1 VATERKSGTGGLD
14 TFLAASGSQL
24 LDHRGD
30 QVMKY
35 HIHKAVVIGS
45 GTMGAAIAAHLANA
59 GVPVTLLDI
68 VPKDAPVED
77 KDARNKI
84 VNEGWDRC
92 LKARPANLMSPE
104 LKTLVK
110 LGNLDDDFGVVAE
123 ADWICEAIVENLEIK
138 RDLMARIDDMRK
150 RTSIVSTNT
159 SGIPVSAIAEGRSK
173 EFKKHFLGIHFFNP
187 PRYLKLLEIIPTKD
201 TDREVVEFFSWFG
214 EYRLGKGIVEC
225 KDTPN
230 FIGNRVAFGTG
241 AFAMDYILKNGYT
254 VDEVDAVTGPLIG
267 RPKTATF
274 RLIDLVG
281 LDVWDHVGRNLAPLI
296 PHDQLGQEY
305 LKAETPAKLMS
316 TMLKRKWLGN
326 KTKVGFYK
334 EVRKEDGSKEFWSL
348 DLNTLEHVPPIKP
361 RFDSVKAAKD
371 VEGLGDRLK
380 VLLEA
385 DDKAAELVKAL
396 TYQSFQYTSSI
407 VPEVADSPKPI
418 DDATRWG
425 FSHEAGPFETWD
437 MLGVKDTVK
446 RMKAA
451 GYPAVE
457 WVNDMLK
464 AGVESFYQY
473 ENGEKVGVYNVTQQK
488 YVPIRRPARMII
500 LKQQKIVSQNSGAT
514 IRDLGD
520 GVACL
525 EFHTKMNAL
534 DEDIMTMTVE
544 AFDRLEMDFDGLVIG
559 NEAENFSAGAN
570 LFMMVVGAQQGM
582 WDMLDSAVRKLQEM
596 NIRMRYS
603 PKPVVVAPAGL
614 TLGGGCEITMHGS
627 RVVAA
632 AETYIGLVE
641 LGAGVIP
648 AGGGTKEM
656 LRRILNPVMR
666 VENAEP
672 LAALQRAF
680 LQMGQAKVA
689 TSAEEARGMNILTP
703 ADRIV
708 LNRDHLLAEAKQEV
722 LHMVAA
728 GYKPPAPELIYA
740 AGRDALAAIRIGA
753 WMFAEGK
760 YITQYDHHIAGKLA
774 YVMCGGE
781 LTRPQWVSEQY
792 ILDLEREAI
801 LSLFGEEKTQARM
814 WNLLQTGK
822 PLRN

>member
-1 VATERKSGTGGLD
+1 
-14 TFLAASGSQL
+14 
-24 LDHRGD
+24 
-30 QVMKY
+30 MKY

-68 VPKDAPVED
+68 VPKDAPTGTKE
-77 KDARNKI
+77 ARNKI
-84 VNEGWDRC
+84 VQEGWDRC
-92 LKARPANLMSPE
+92 LKAKPANLMSAE
-104 LKTLVK
+104 LRTFVN
-110 LGNLDDDFGVVAE
+110 LGNLEDDFGVVGD
-123 ADWICEAIVENLEIK
+123 ADWVCEAIVENLKIK
-138 RDLMARIDDMRK
+138 QELMERIDGVRK
-150 RTSIVSTNT
+150 PNGIVTTNT
-159 SGIPVSAIAEGRSK
+159 SGIPVASIAEGRS
-173 EFKKHFLGIHFFNP
+173 EGFKKHFFGTHFFNP
-187 PRYLKLLEIIPTKD
+187 PRYLKLLEIIPTED
-201 TDREVVEFFSWFG
+201 TDPAVIEFMSWFG
-214 EYRLGKGIVEC
+214 EYRLGKGIVVC

-230 FIGNRVAFGTG
+230 FIGNRVFFGMST
-241 AFAMDYILKNGYT
+241 FAMNFIIENGYT
-254 VDEVDAVTGPLIG
+254 VDEVDSLTGPLMG

-274 RLIDLVG
+274 RLADLVG
-281 LDVWDHVGRNLAPLI
+281 LDVWEHVGRNLAPLI

-305 LKAETPAKLMS
+305 LKAEAPAKLMA
-316 TMLKRKWLGN
+316 TMLQRNWLGN

-334 EVRKEDGSKEFWSL
+334 EVRGEDGKREFWSL
-348 DLNTLEHVPPIKP
+348 DLNALEHVPPTKP

-371 VEGLGDRLK
+371 VEGLGDRLR
-380 VLLEA
+380 VLLGA
-385 DDKAAELVKAL
+385 DDKAANLVKAL
-396 TYQSFQYTSSI
+396 IYQGFQYASSI
-407 VPEVADSPKPI
+407 IPEVADTVKPI
-418 DDATRWG
+418 DDAVRWG
-425 FSHEAGPFETWD
+425 FMHQAGPFEIWD
-437 MLGVKDTVK
+437 MLGLEESLQQ
-446 RMKAA
+446 MKAL
-451 GYPAVE
+451 GYPAAA
-457 WVNDMLK
+457 WVNDMLQ
-464 AGVESFYQY
+464 AGFESFYQY
-473 ENGEKVGVYNVTQQK
+473 KDGEKVAVYDVVQK
-488 YVPIRRPARMII
+488 QYIPIKRPEGMIA
-500 LKQQKIVSQNSGAT
+500 LKKTPVVSQNMGAT
-514 IRDLGD
+514 LRDLGE

-534 DEDIMTMTVE
+534 DEDIMNMAEE
-544 AFDRLEMDFDGLVIG
+544 ALARLETDFDGLVIG

-582 WDMLDSAVRKLQEM
+582 WDMLEAATKKLQDL
-596 NIRMRYS
+596 NLRMRYS
-603 PKPVVVAPAGL
+603 QKPVVVAPAGL
-614 TLGGGCEITMHGS
+614 ALGGGCEITMHAS

-656 LRRILNPVMR
+656 LRRIVNPVMR

-689 TSAEEARGMNILTP
+689 TSAEEARSMSILGP

-708 LNRDHLLAEAKQEV
+708 LNHDHLLAEAKREV
-722 LHMVAA
+722 LHMIAA
-728 GYKPPAPELIYA
+728 GYQPPAPEPVYA

-753 WMFAEGK
+753 WMFAAGK
-760 YITQYDHHIAGKLA
+760 YITPYDHHIAGKLA

-801 LSLFGEEKTQARM
+801 LSLFGEERTQARM
-814 WNLLQTGK
+814 WNILQTGK

>member
-1 VATERKSGTGGLD
+1 
-14 TFLAASGSQL
+14 
-24 LDHRGD
+24 
-30 QVMKY
+30 MKY

-68 VPKDAPVED
+68 VPKNAPADD
-77 KDARNKI
+77 KDERNKI
-84 VNEGWDRC
+84 VNEGWERC
-92 LKARPANLMSPE
+92 LKAKPANLMSAE
-104 LKTLVK
+104 LKAFVK
-110 LGNLDDDFGVVAE
+110 LGNLEDDFSAVAE
-123 ADWICEAIVENLEIK
+123 ADWVCEAIVENLEIK
-138 RDLMARIDDMRK
+138 QDLMARIDEVRK
-150 RTSIVSTNT
+150 PNGIVTTNT
-159 SGIPVSAIAEGRSK
+159 SGIPVSAIAESRSK
-173 EFKKHFLGIHFFNP
+173 EFRKHFLGTHFFNP

-201 TDREVVEFFSWFG
+201 TDKEVVEFLSWFG
-214 EYRLGKGIVEC
+214 EYRLGKGIVLC

-241 AFAMDYILKNGYT
+241 AFGMDYILKNGYT
-254 VDEVDAVTGPLIG
+254 VEEVDAITGPLIG

-274 RLIDLVG
+274 RLMDLVG

-296 PHDQLGQEY
+296 PHDKLGQEY
-305 LKAETPAKLMS
+305 LKAEAPAKLMA
-316 TMLKRKWLGN
+316 TMLERKWLGN
-326 KTKVGFYK
+326 KTKIGFYK
-334 EVRKEDGSKEFWSL
+334 EVRGEDGKKAFWSL
-348 DLNTLEHVPPIKP
+348 DLNTLEHVPPTKP
-361 RFDSVKAAKD
+361 RFESVRAAKD
-371 VEGLGDRLK
+371 IEGLGDRLK
-380 VLLEA
+380 VLLDA
-385 DDKAAELVKAL
+385 DDKAANLVKAL
-396 TYQSFQYTSSI
+396 TYQGFQYASSI
-407 VPEVADSPKPI
+407 IPEVADTVKPI
-418 DDATRWG
+418 DDAVRWG
-425 FSHEAGPFETWD
+425 FMHEAGPFEIWD

-446 RMKAA
+446 KMKAA
-451 GYPAVE
+451 GYPAAK
-457 WVNDMLK
+457 WINDMLK
-464 AGVESFYQY
+464 AGIESFYQY
-473 ENGEKVGVYNVTQQK
+473 KRSGPGDKHGEKVGVYDAVKRK
-488 YVPIRRPARMII
+488 YVKLKRPEGRVI
-500 LKQQKIVSQNSGAT
+500 LKQQKIVSQNMGAT

-534 DEDIMTMTVE
+534 DDDIMSMAVE
-544 AFDRLEMDFDGLVIG
+544 AFDRLETDFDGLVIG

-582 WDMLDSAVRKLQEM
+582 WDMLDGAVSKLQDLNM
-596 NIRMRYS
+596 RMRYS
-603 PKPVVVAPAGL
+603 PKPIVVAPAGL

-656 LRRILNPVMR
+656 LRRIVNPVMR
-666 VENAEP
+666 IENAEP

-708 LNRDHLLAEAKQEV
+708 LNRDHLLAESKKEV

-753 WMFAEGK
+753 WMFKEGN
-760 YITQYDHHIAGKLA
+760 YITPYDHHIAGKLA

-801 LSLFGEEKTQARM
+801 LSLFGEERTQARM
-814 WNLLQTGK
+814 WNILQTGK

>member
-1 VATERKSGTGGLD
+1 
-14 TFLAASGSQL
+14 
-24 LDHRGD
+24 
-30 QVMKY
+30 MKY

-68 VPKDAPVED
+68 VPKDAPANDRE
-77 KDARNKI
+77 ARNKI
-84 VNEGWDRC
+84 VNEGWERC
-92 LKARPANLMSPE
+92 LKAKPANLMAAE

-110 LGNLDDDFGVVAE
+110 LGNLEDDFGVVAE
-123 ADWICEAIVENLEIK
+123 ADWLCEAIVENLKIK
-138 RDLMARIDDMRK
+138 QDLMARIDEVRK
-150 RTSIVSTNT
+150 PNGIVTTNT
-159 SGIPVSAIAEGRSK
+159 SGIPVAAIAEGRSDG
-173 EFKKHFLGIHFFNP
+173 FRKHFLGTHFFNP
-187 PRYLKLLEIIPTKD
+187 PRYLKLLEIIPTQD
-201 TDREVVEFFSWFG
+201 TDPDVVEFFSWFG
-214 EYRLGKGIVEC
+214 EYRLGKGIVLC

-241 AFAMDYILKNGYT
+241 AFGLDYILQNGYT
-254 VDEVDAVTGPLIG
+254 VDEVDALTGPLIG

-281 LDVWDHVGRNLAPLI
+281 LDVWDHVSRNLAPLI
-296 PHDQLGQEY
+296 PYDKLGQQY
-305 LKAETPAKLMS
+305 LKAEAPARLISNM
-316 TMLKRKWLGN
+316 MERKWLGN
-326 KTKVGFYK
+326 KTRIGFYK
-334 EVRKEDGSKEFWSL
+334 EVRGEEGKREFWSL
-348 DLNTLEHVPPIKP
+348 DLNTLEHVPPTKP

-371 VEGLGDRLK
+371 VEKLGDRLK
-380 VLLEA
+380 VLLAA
-385 DDKAAELVKAL
+385 DDKAARLVKAL
-396 TYQSFQYTSSI
+396 TYQGFQYASSI
-407 VPEVADSPKPI
+407 IPEVADTVNPI
-418 DDATRWG
+418 DDAVRWG
-425 FSHEAGPFETWD
+425 FMHETGPFETWD
-437 MLGVKDTVK
+437 MLGVRHT
-446 RMKAA
+446 MAQMQSA
-451 GYPAVE
+451 GYPAAD
-457 WVNDMLK
+457 WVNEMLQS
-464 AGVESFYQY
+464 GVESFYQY
-473 ENGEKVGVYNVTQQK
+473 DNGEKVGVYDVIRK
-488 YVPIRRPARMII
+488 AYVEIKRSAGMVV
-500 LKQQKIVSQNSGAT
+500 LKQQKVVSKNDGAT
-514 IRDLGD
+514 LHDLGD

-534 DEDIMTMTVE
+534 DDDIMSMAVD
-544 AFDRLEMDFDGLVIG
+544 AMKRLESDFDGLVIG

-582 WDMLDSAVRKLQEM
+582 WDMLDEAVRKLQ
-596 NIRMRYS
+596 NINMAMRYS
-603 PKPVVVAPAGL
+603 PKPIVIAPAGL
-614 TLGGGCEITMHGS
+614 ALGGGCEITMHGS

-656 LRRILNPVMR
+656 LRRIVNPVMR
-666 VENAEP
+666 VENADA
-672 LAALQRAF
+672 LAPLQRAF

-689 TSAEEARGMNILTP
+689 TSAEEARSMNILGP

-708 LNRDHLLAEAKQEV
+708 LNRDHLLTEAKKEV

-753 WMFAEGK
+753 WMFAEGG

-801 LSLFGEEKTQARM
+801 LSLFGEERTQARM
-814 WNLLQTGK
+814 WNILQTGK